1 MILTLKAKQMF
12 LKCFYDHAIKY
23 FHDGLNIV
31 VFLSPGC
38 EFFSAKCPQFF

>member
-1 MILTLKAKQMF
+1 MLKAKQMF

-38 EFFSAKCPQFF
+38 EQLQNETKRRTFFL